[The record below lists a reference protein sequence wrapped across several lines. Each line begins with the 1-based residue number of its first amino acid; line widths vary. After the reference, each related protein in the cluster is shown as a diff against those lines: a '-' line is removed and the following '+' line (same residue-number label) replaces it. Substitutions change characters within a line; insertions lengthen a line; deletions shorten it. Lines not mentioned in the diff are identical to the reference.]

1 MRTHEEISADARLL
15 YAFLSDCPAA
25 PARADLILAAGSHDV
40 RVAEHASA
48 LYHAHLAPL
57 VVCSGGFGK
66 MTEEL
71 FREPEGVVFARRCVE
86 LGVPEDRIIVEPQA
100 TNTGENF
107 TRSRA
112 LLSSLQISAKT
123 GVVVCKPYMAK
134 RAWATG
140 TKQWPEITWHVS
152 TPALTFE
159 QYLAIDVPAAR
170 EISLMVGDLQRLRLY
185 AEKGYQAPVPVP
197 DPMWAVYARLV
208 SDGFDE
214 FVI

>member
-1 MRTHEEISADARLL
+1 MRTHEDIAADARLL
-15 YAFLSDCPAA
+15 YAFLSACPAA
-25 PARADLILAAGSHDV
+25 PSHADLILAAGSHDV
-40 RVAEHASA
+40 RVAEHAAA
-48 LYHAHLAPL
+48 LYHAGLAPL

-71 FREPEGVVFARRCVE
+71 FHEPEGVVFARRCVE
-86 LGVPEDRIIVEPQA
+86 LGVPEDRIIVEARA

-112 LLSSLQISAKT
+112 LLSSLQIPAKT

-152 TPALTFE
+152 TPSLTFA

-170 EISLMVGDLQRLRLY
+170 EISLMVGDLQRLKLY
-185 AEKGYQAPVPVP
+185 DEKGYQAPVPVP
-197 DPMWAVYARLV
+197 DSLWAVYARLV
-208 SDGFDE
+208 CDGFNE
-214 FVI
+214 FVL

>member
-1 MRTHEEISADARLL
+1 MRTTEEITADARLL
-15 YAFLSDCPAA
+15 YAFLSVCPAA
-25 PARADLILAAGSHDV
+25 PSRADFILAAGSHDL
-40 RVAEHASA
+40 RVAEHAAA
-48 LYHAHLAPL
+48 LYHAGLAPL

-71 FREPEGVVFARRCVE
+71 FHEPEGVVFARRCVE
-86 LGVPEDRIIVEPQA
+86 LGVPEDKIIVEPQA

-140 TKQWPEITWHVS
+140 TKQWPEIIWHVS

-159 QYLAIDVPAAR
+159 QYLTIDVPAAR
-170 EISLMVGDLQRLRLY
+170 EISLMVGDLQRLKLY
-185 AEKGYQAPVPVP
+185 DEKGYQAPVPVP
-197 DPMWAVYARLV
+197 DAIWAVYSRLV

-214 FVI
+214 FVL